1 MEDKHRRF
9 LNALRESCAT
19 NMFGAVP
26 HLMAAFEIEKRE
38 AKAIL
43 IEWMTF
49 FRNDEPDEPDEE
61 VGE

>member
-1 MEDKHRRF
+1 MEDKHRQF
-9 LNALRESCAT
+9 LNALRESGAT
-19 NMFGAVP
+19 NMFSAVP
-26 HLMAAFEIEKRE
+26 HLMRAFGIGRRE